1 MDGNKTILKIEEL
14 SSGYGNI
21 QVLDKVSLYVN
32 EGEIVSIIGPNGA
45 GKSTV
50 FKSIVGFCR
59 ILEGSI
65 SFRGEEIAGIRAD
78 RALKKGLAY
87 VPQGRI
93 VFPHMTVLENLE
105 MGAFLE
111 RDPARVAASLE
122 MAFSLFPLL
131 AERRHQK
138 AGTMSGGEQ
147 QMLAIGRGLMMDPQ
161 LMLLDEPS
169 LGLAPKFVNFIF
181 DKISELSS
189 MGKTLVVV
197 EQNAAKVLSIADRGY
212 VLELGE
218 NRYTDTGQGLLAND
232 EIKRLYLGG

>member
-21 QVLDKVSLYVN
+21 QVLDKVSLHVE
-32 EGEIVSIIGPNGA
+32 EGEIVTIIGPNGA

-59 ILEGSI
+59 ILGGKI
-65 SFRGEEIAGIRAD
+65 RFQGEEITGIRTD
-78 RALKKGLAY
+78 RVLQKGLAY

-122 MAFSLFPLL
+122 MTFSLFPLL

-147 QMLAIGRGLMMDPQ
+147 QMLAIGRGLMMDPH

-212 VLELGE
+212 GLELGE